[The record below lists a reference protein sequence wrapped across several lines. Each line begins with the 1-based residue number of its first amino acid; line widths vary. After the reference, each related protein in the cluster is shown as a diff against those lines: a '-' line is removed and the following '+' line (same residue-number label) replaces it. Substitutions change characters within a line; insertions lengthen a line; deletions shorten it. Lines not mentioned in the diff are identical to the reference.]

1 MLLKLLSCL
10 SRTGSEAVLQVFE
23 VVPVALTAAVD
34 EPFAVAGFS
43 VVKEAPL
50 KSSTRPFLGKIVK
63 KDSFKLGKFG

>member
-1 MLLKLLSCL
+1 M
-10 SRTGSEAVLQVFE
+10 QVFE